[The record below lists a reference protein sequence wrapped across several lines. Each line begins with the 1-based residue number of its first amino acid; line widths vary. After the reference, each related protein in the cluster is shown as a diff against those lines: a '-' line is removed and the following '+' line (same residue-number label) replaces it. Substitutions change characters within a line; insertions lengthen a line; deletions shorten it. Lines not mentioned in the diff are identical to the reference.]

1 MKILAAKKIALALAL
16 TGMATGG
23 HTQIITSDPTN
34 LVPNLMTWSE
44 SMMQTIEQ
52 VESRVLQLQQYE
64 NMIKNTV
71 APVTQIWSRVQ
82 YTVDKLQS
90 LNSRLQQF
98 RNQMNNMNSY
108 MDRYRDINF
117 YRNNNGCF
125 SKDQICTLADLRK
138 LRDQIS
144 FASENVKKAN
154 DDLFKS
160 LVEDA
165 EMIEDDGRELDR
177 LQREASKDS
186 GQMQALVRGNMLA
199 ANMAHQ
205 ILQMRRQ
212 QTQMLDQLVT
222 RAQADA
228 DRQAARDAAYYRL
241 HDVPDDEPSNPIEW
255 HVFQTRRIP

>member
-1 MKILAAKKIALALAL
+1 MKTLAAKHLP
-16 TGMATGG
+16 AT
-23 HTQIITSDPTN
+23 TEVRPSSWQ
-34 LVPNLMTWSE
+34 
-44 SMMQTIEQ
+44 
-52 VESRVLQLQQYE
+52 
-64 NMIKNTV
+64 V

-154 DDLFKS
+154 DDLFIS

-165 EMIEDDGRELDR
+165 KMIEDDGRELGR
-177 LQREASKDS
+177 LQKEAAKDS

-222 RAQADA
+222 RAQAED
-228 DRQAARDAAYYRL
+228 DRNAIHSAAHEAAFR
-241 HDVPDDEPSNPIEW
+241 VPDYEIRSPKKGWSW
-255 HVFQTRRIP
+255 